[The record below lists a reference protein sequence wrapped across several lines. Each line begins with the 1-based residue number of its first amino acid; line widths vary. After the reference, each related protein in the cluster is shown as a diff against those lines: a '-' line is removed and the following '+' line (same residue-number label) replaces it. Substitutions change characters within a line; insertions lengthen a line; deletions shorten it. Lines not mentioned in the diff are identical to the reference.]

1 MTTMSR
7 ILRALTLV
15 LAVALLAAAA
25 EPGPPVPW
33 FTFTLL
39 RDFEPQ
45 DGPRVVVWPDRAGR
59 AWLLTLAPP
68 CAGLAEARL
77 LALTAAGHRIV
88 SGVDEAI
95 VDGRRCRIQR
105 LQALD
110 ANARAALL
118 PAAREPRLVTVRPR
132 PPGES
137 KGVRA
142 VRGGP

>member
-1 MTTMSR
+1 MTTTAR
-7 ILRALTLV
+7 ILRALTLA
-15 LAVALLAAAA
+15 LAVALPVRAA

-33 FTFTLL
+33 FAFTLL

-68 CAGLAEARL
+68 CEGLAEARV
-77 LALTAAGHRIV
+77 LALTAAGHRIAA
-88 SGVDEAI
+88 GVDEAV
-95 VDGRRCRIQR
+95 VDGRRCRIQL
-105 LQALD
+105 LQVLD
-110 ANARAALL
+110 DDGRAALV

-137 KGVRA
+137 KGIRP